1 MTIAVAEI
9 KDKKVLAELE
19 LKKIQLDLITPL

>member
-9 KDKKVLAELE
+9 KDEKVLAEV
-19 LKKIQLDLITPL
+19 KKITA

>member
-1 MTIAVAEI
+1 MTIAAAEI
-9 KDKKVLAELE
+9 KDKKVLAELK